1 MKFICLLC
9 SDISVEKVLCLP
21 ESPLANSLPMNNIEV
36 QFYPLDLG
44 ICKSCG
50 HIQLTYIVDPEVLF
64 TDYPYLSNSGSQAV
78 NRLNLLA
85 DALDSK
91 FSTKKK
97 NFVIE
102 IGSND
107 GYLLKQF
114 KNKGWSVLG
123 IDPSVKASHIA
134 NENHIETISDFF
146 SLELANTISIT
157 HSNPD
162 LIIAN
167 NVLAHTNKMNEIFSG
182 IEKLMTNS
190 TILVVEFS
198 YVLDVYEKLLIDTIY
213 HEHMSYHALI
223 PLTTFLTKFNLFI
236 FDAIRFDAHGGSL
249 RIYIK
254 KVASTSVASPRVK
267 SLIKKEKK
275 LKLYKAE
282 TWAVF
287 EKRLEQIKLDIN
299 ELLSK
304 LVEDGKLIVGFGVP
318 AKFTTLFY
326 ALGLDEKYFWYMV
339 DDNPLKHY
347 KFAPG
352 TNLQI
357 FDSSRLKSDTPNYLF
372 IFSWNYAE
380 SIMNRINDNQLS
392 TEGIIVP
399 LPVLSVKKIQTS

>member
-50 HIQLTYIVDPEVLF
+50 HIQLTYIVDPEELF

-78 NRLNLLA
+78 KRLNLLA

-97 NFVIE
+97 KLVIE

-134 NENHIETISDFF
+134 NENNIETISDFF

-213 HEHMSYHALI
+213 HEHMSYHALL

-380 SIMNRINDNQLS
+380 SIMNRIYDNQLS